1 MDNCPDGYTEGSS
14 NDCVPFQFCTAE
26 CATCNVPNDV
36 TSVCATCPS
45 SMSNLAY
52 NTLSTPGPCVLTTN
66 NNAQHLITVNK
77 DTELVT
83 SALQSVTFNG
93 ATQSTSGDTL
103 GTVNLYKQNV
113 IEFMTLTS
121 SSVVFNFNIAQ
132 THKKILVRARIFT

>member
-1 MDNCPDGYTEGSS
+1 M
-14 NDCVPFQFCTAE
+14 
-26 CATCNVPNDV
+26 
-36 TSVCATCPS
+36 
-45 SMSNLAY
+45 
-52 NTLSTPGPCVLTTN
+52 
-66 NNAQHLITVNK
+66 ITVNK
-77 DTELVT
+77 DTQLVT

-132 THKKILVRARIFT
+132 IHKKILVRARVFTECSSGNITARMRLAGATNEEFTATPSAGSESILEGSVLHTGSTFALTLEYGLQTEPCRKMVQDIAVYF